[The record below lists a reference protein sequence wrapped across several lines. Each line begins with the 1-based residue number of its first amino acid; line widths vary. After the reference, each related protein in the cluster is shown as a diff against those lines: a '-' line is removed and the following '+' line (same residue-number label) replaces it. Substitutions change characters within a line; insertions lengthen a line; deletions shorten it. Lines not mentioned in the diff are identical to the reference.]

1 MRPAEP
7 DAAADG
13 GRATG
18 LSTFHCLTARPPLLS
33 FFVMPHRERTMATCE
48 ELIAIIGLP
57 VDAPRVRAL
66 VAADGLT
73 ASEEPEGW
81 SVPRRSYLSCQAAGY
96 SLTHELGRVTTAFL
110 YAEPAEGFAPF
121 AGPLPGGFPRGTTRR
136 RVLDEFGVPER
147 SGQQT
152 TIVGLG
158 PQGAWDRFAI
168 GSVRMHFQ
176 YTVVGD
182 LIRLVSIM
190 AADVAP

>member
-1 MRPAEP
+1 
-7 DAAADG
+7 
-13 GRATG
+13 
-18 LSTFHCLTARPPLLS
+18 
-33 FFVMPHRERTMATCE
+33 MATSE
-48 ELIAIIGLP
+48 ELIAIIGMR
-57 VDAPRVRAL
+57 VDAPRVGAL
-66 VAADGLT
+66 VAADGLI

-81 SVPRRSYLSCQAAGY
+81 SVPRRSYLSGQAAGY
-96 SLTHELGRVTTAFL
+96 SLTHALGRVTTVVL

-121 AGPLPGGFPRGTTRR
+121 AGLLPGGLARGTTRH
-136 RVLDEFGVPER
+136 RVLEEFGVPER
-147 SGQQT
+147 SGEQT

-168 GSVRMHFQ
+168 GGVRIHFQ